1 MKFIIKL
8 FFLFL
13 IIVGISEPV
22 FAMQPAKNR
31 PVYYKEYNYIKDNSC
46 NAVAMIP
53 YEGDVLYQCSSGESF
68 WSDVLVATEKSPLFM
83 YFKNRKHEDDD
94 NDTAASSA
102 SASFS
107 YY

>member
-22 FAMQPAKNR
+22 FAMQAAKNR

-53 YEGDVLYQCSSGESF
+53 YEGDVLYQCSSGETF
-68 WSDVLVATEKSPLFM
+68 WSDVLVPTEKSPLFM
-83 YFKNRKHEDDD
+83 YFKNRKHQDDD
-94 NDTAASSA
+94 DAAANTAN